1 MVVSLWNLTAPMPGI
16 VTEVLVAVGD
26 RVVRGQEVVILE
38 SMKME
43 TPVMSASDGVV
54 TGIKVKVGDSVGV
67 GAVLVEIAPA

>member
-1 MVVSLWNLTAPMPGI
+1 MPGI

-54 TGIKVKVGDSVGV
+54 TGIKVKVGDSVGA